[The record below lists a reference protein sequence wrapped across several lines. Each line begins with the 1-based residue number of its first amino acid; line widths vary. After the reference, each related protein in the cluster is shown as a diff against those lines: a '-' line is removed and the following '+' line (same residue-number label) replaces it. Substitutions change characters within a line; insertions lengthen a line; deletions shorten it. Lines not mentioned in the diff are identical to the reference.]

1 MSVLMTLRASADPK
15 AVEEYAAQNAE
26 KMQAIIEL
34 AEKHGVIAHRFYGSG
49 DDRIMVVDEWPSEDA
64 FNAFF
69 AEADDIR
76 EMMGAVGM
84 SGEPEVTFWRDLDT
98 KDAYGWNA

>member
-15 AVEEYAAQNAE
+15 VLEQYAAQNPD

-34 AEKHGVIAHRFYGSG
+34 ARKHGMIAHRLYGLG
-49 DDRIMVVDEWPSEDA
+49 EERIMVVDEWSSEEA
-64 FNAFF
+64 FNDFF
-69 AEADDIR
+69 AEADDVR

-84 SGEPEVTFWRDLDT
+84 IGEPEVTFWRDLDT
-98 KDAYGWNA
+98 KDAVGWG